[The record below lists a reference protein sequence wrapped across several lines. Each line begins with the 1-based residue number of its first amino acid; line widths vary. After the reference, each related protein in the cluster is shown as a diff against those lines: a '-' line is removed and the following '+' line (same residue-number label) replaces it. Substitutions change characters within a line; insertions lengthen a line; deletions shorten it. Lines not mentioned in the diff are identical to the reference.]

1 MGILP
6 DTKPAVQV
14 PEHSKEEGE
23 NTQEGKKK
31 HNSKVLSS
39 PYGSLT
45 YISRYNAK
53 SSGGKFKKK
62 VQQLNAFGIFARKP
76 TNDENTPKKVDST
89 SNESQVNG
97 GNEEKLTSDEN
108 DKSKNGMDEGNV
120 KSKNYSSGDNGEK
133 SKSNVKI
140 FNEPSNWSH
149 VKSRLFDPN
158 ANTQNT
164 LKTSPNTTRK
174 LKVGI
179 DDDGDQKTG
188 NSDEKIRNAVK
199 IFNSSSDYSHV
210 KSRLFDANA
219 NQVNSENLLKPS
231 SNIRRK
237 SKVGIE
243 DDAAISGDELSK
255 RRGSVKIFNAPSD
268 YSHIK
273 SKLFD
278 ANASSSRRSS
288 RVIPQDIINDV
299 QNKQGKGQEKED
311 RVSKTSNNIKIFNA
325 PSDYS
330 HVKSKLFDAD
340 ASSNRRSP
348 QVNPQDINNVQNKQE
363 NEKGQ
368 EKENQVSKISNNIKI
383 FNAPSDYSHVK
394 SRLYDSSNTAKGQD
408 HETSALKVKN
418 TIVGEQDTQNKKAST
433 DV

>member
-6 DTKPAVQV
+6 DTKPAVEV

-23 NTQEGKKK
+23 NTQEGKKTP
-31 HNSKVLSS
+31 NSKVLSS

-89 SNESQVNG
+89 SNESQVNS

-108 DKSKNGMDEGNV
+108 DKSKNGMDEGND

-164 LKTSPNTTRK
+164 LKTSPSTKRK

-278 ANASSSRRSS
+278 ADASSSRRSS

-311 RVSKTSNNIKIFNA
+311 RVSKTSNN
-325 PSDYS
+325 
-330 HVKSKLFDAD
+330 V
-340 ASSNRRSP
+340 
-348 QVNPQDINNVQNKQE
+348 
-363 NEKGQ
+363 
-368 EKENQVSKISNNIKI
+368 KI

-418 TIVGEQDTQNKKAST
+418 TNVGEQDTQNKKAST